1 MTIFDKIAEKV
12 PTAGTSQSLVDAFVL
27 LCILL
32 ACFPTSAISENQAD
46 TFQMVSSARFASP
59 KDGAKAEAEAIA
71 HFTAKRKAV
80 ETASRYLKGKH
91 RLWFAEKKSQ
101 EVFDLTAE
109 MISFKVLEEEWT
121 ESDGEKSY
129 RVKIAATV
137 ELADFIEA
145 ENENAKYEE
154 KERHKGLRQFME
166 PTIDDAL
173 RPGRDLA
180 EAYRLIRLEK
190 QRPAVIFLDRLEKK
204 YPGWSELFMA
214 KAFAFYTLDEI
225 PQMRD
230 ALNQAC
236 NLGNETACEDIEM
249 MRKAGEVEIK

>member
-1 MTIFDKIAEKV
+1 MAIFDRIAEKV
-12 PTAGTSQSLVDAFVL
+12 PTAGIYQSLVRAFAI
-27 LCILL
+27 LCILP
-32 ACFPTSAISENQAD
+32 AFFPVSARSENRAD
-46 TFQMVSSARFASP
+46 TFQMVSSARFAVP
-59 KDGAKAEAEAIA
+59 ADGAKAEAEAIA
-71 HFTAKRKAV
+71 LFTAKREAV
-80 ETASRYLKGKH
+80 ETAGRYLKGKH
-91 RLWFAEKKSQ
+91 RLWFAEKKRQ

-109 MISFKVLEEEWT
+109 KISFEVLEEEWT
-121 ESDGEKSY
+121 ERNGAESY
-129 RVKIAATV
+129 HVKIAATV

-145 ENENAKYEE
+145 ENENSEYEE
-154 KERHKGLRQFME
+154 KERRKSLRQFME
-166 PTIDDAL
+166 PSIDGVL

-230 ALNQAC
+230 ALSEAC
-236 NLGNETACEDIEM
+236 NLGNETACKDIEM
-249 MRKAGEVEIK
+249 MRKAGTFEFK

>member
-1 MTIFDKIAEKV
+1 MTIFDKTAEKV
-12 PTAGTSQSLVDAFVL
+12 PIAGTSQSLANAFVL

-32 ACFPTSAISENQAD
+32 ACFPTSALSENQAD
-46 TFQMVSSARFASP
+46 TFQMVSSARFAPP

-71 HFTAKRKAV
+71 LFTAKRRAV
-80 ETASRYLKGKH
+80 ETAGRYLKGKH

-109 MISFKVLEEEWT
+109 KISFKVLEEEWT
-121 ESDGEKSY
+121 ESADEESY

-145 ENENAKYEE
+145 ENENSEYEE
-154 KERHKGLRQFME
+154 KERRKSLRQFME

-190 QRPAVIFLDRLEKK
+190 QRPAVIFLDRLERK

-214 KAFAFYTLDEI
+214 KAFAYYTLDEI
-225 PQMRD
+225 PQMHD
-230 ALNQAC
+230 ALSEAC
-236 NLGNETACEDIEM
+236 GLGNETACRDIEM
-249 MRKAGEVEIK
+249 MQKAGEFEFR